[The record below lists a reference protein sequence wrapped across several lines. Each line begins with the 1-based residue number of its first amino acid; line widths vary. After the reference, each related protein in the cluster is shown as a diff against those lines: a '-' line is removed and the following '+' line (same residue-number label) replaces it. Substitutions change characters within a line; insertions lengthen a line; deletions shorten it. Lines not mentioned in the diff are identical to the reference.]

1 MTYTVKNVKTFD
13 TPDGG
18 GYNASFYCGKTKV
31 ANIHD
36 GGFGGCL
43 EYDWVDTTI
52 GRTGKINPD
61 PHFASDFYAFLKTH
75 KIPDF
80 EWDDE
85 KGGFVDIPDKLITP
99 TDEAYLFVGNLV
111 NDFLD
116 MKLLKRELKKNVLVV
131 KYDKGTIHST
141 GDKPT
146 PELVS
151 RFVETLSGEKDK
163 NLGILNSLPFDEA
176 WEIWRNR

>member
-1 MTYTVKNVKTFD
+1 MTYSVKNVKTFN

-61 PHFASDFYAFLKTH
+61 QHFEKDFYAFLKTH

-80 EWDDE
+80 EWDSE
-85 KGGFVDIPDKLITP
+85 KRKFVDIPNQFRTP
-99 TDEAYLFVGNLV
+99 TDDLFVGNLV
-111 NDFLD
+111 RDFDD
-116 MKLLKRELKKNVLVV
+116 MKLLKRELKKEVLVV
-131 KYDKGTIHST
+131 KHDKGTVHGT

-146 PELVS
+146 PENVAQY
-151 RFVETLSGEKDK
+151 VEVALKEGMNMS
-163 NLGILNSLPFDEA
+163 ILNSLPLEEA

>member
-1 MTYTVKNVKTFD
+1 MTYSVKNVKTFD

-36 GGFGGCL
+36 GGFGGCI
-43 EYDWVDTTI
+43 EYDWTNREVE
-52 GRTGKINPD
+52 N
-61 PHFASDFYAFLKTH
+61 DFYAFLKTT

-80 EWDDE
+80 EWDQE
-85 KGGFVDIPDKLITP
+85 KGGFVDIPDKFITP
-99 TDEAYLFVGNLV
+99 TDDLFVNNLV

-116 MKLLKRELKKNVLVV
+116 MKLLKRALKKDVLVV
-131 KYDKGTIHST
+131 KYDEGTVHCT

-146 PELVS
+146 PELVA
-151 RFVETLSGEKDK
+151 RYVEALSGEEDK
-163 NLGILNSLPFDEA
+163 NMGILNSLPFDEA

>member
-1 MTYTVKNVKTFD
+1 MTYSVKNVKTFN

-18 GYNASFYCGKTKV
+18 GYNATLYCGKTKV

-36 GGFGGCL
+36 GGYGGCL
-43 EYDWVDTTI
+43 QYDWLDTTI
-52 GRTGKINPD
+52 GRTGKFNPD
-61 PHFASDFYAFLKTH
+61 QHFEKDFYAFIKTH

-85 KGGFVDIPDKLITP
+85 KGGFVDIPDEFITP
-99 TDEAYLFVGNLV
+99 TDDLFVGNLV

-116 MKLLKRELKKNVLVV
+116 MKHLKQALKKEVLVV
-131 KYDKGTIHST
+131 KYDKGTIHGT

-151 RFVETLSGEKDK
+151 RYVESLSGEEDK
-163 NLGILNSLPFDEA
+163 NMGILNSLSFEEA